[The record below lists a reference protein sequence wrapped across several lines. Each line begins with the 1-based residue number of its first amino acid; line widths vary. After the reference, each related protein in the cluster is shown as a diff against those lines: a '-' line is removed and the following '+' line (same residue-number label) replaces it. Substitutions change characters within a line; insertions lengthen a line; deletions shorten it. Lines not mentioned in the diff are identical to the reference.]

1 MHEGRE
7 NGRVEVGEREEG
19 RKDRGLHKGGSR
31 GTEGNGQ
38 PGEIFQYRMWGSARK
53 EAAPVRGSGA
63 WEDGGGRRE
72 QGHLRAFRA
81 MGSSFSDPMSITKVS
96 GVATSAA
103 GGAACTTA
111 MVTSSRANGGTTSRT
126 GRACRLKNG
135 NRYEGYWQGGLK
147 NGPGRFFHLDHGQ
160 LFEGFW
166 VDNIAKCGTMIDFGR
181 DEAPA
186 PTQFP
191 IPQVKIVDPDGVLEE
206 ALAMFKKKEE
216 PSDTGTR
223 RSRGKTR
230 RLMPGEGVGTPVTLY
245 VGEAAPGV
253 CFGGGFPCPFR
264 FLPFKTH
271 FTEDQSIP
279 VLPKP
284 SHLYPGLTG
293 RNAAWRTFLPQ
304 PSTCPVGSSSPRSSC
319 CGY

>member
-223 RSRGKTR
+223 RSRDYQSSR
-230 RLMPGEGVGTPVTLY
+230 R
-245 VGEAAPGV
+245 
-253 CFGGGFPCPFR
+253 
-264 FLPFKTH
+264 K
-271 FTEDQSIP
+271 
-279 VLPKP
+279 
-284 SHLYPGLTG
+284 
-293 RNAAWRTFLPQ
+293 
-304 PSTCPVGSSSPRSSC
+304 SSPHYPTAQTGGAPTGGVSGDSGHTLGILREHLILPALDHSLSIGASDSLPSWPRGPSC
-319 CGY
+319 YSFYSRPLSLSARE